1 MLQVAG
7 RGHMPSS
14 CVFAVVG
21 GMPVPLHNFCALTH
35 AGSDAICTIGAL
47 AARQFV
53 YVYVSL

>member
-1 MLQVAG
+1 M
-7 RGHMPSS
+7 HSS